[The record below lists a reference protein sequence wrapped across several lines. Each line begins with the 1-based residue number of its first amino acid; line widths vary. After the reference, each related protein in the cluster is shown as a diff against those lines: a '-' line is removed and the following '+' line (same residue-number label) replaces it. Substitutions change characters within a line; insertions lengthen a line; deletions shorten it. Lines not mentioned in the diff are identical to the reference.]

1 MSVTRIAHLSDL
13 HLLEEDVR
21 RRRGV
26 ARLQVEYLSL
36 KRPLNPDGRRA
47 RAELALAD
55 AAAADPDHLVITG
68 DLTEDGVVGQYD
80 VLRQLLDG
88 CGLEPGRVTL
98 LPGNH
103 DGHGL
108 AWAEALAGPLDR
120 WAATS
125 RPGEGVR
132 LSGVRILPVSTAVEQ
147 AFWKSSGRAP
157 DDQLAEVVRTATAA
171 HELVILAQHHPP
183 FRVRMHWIHGLQ
195 NVSDVAQL
203 LAANPNVSL
212 LYGHMHVARDVEV
225 APGEGARAFAPCAVV
240 DGDDPLR
247 IYAVDGNRLVPLE
260 RGAAAA

>member
-1 MSVTRIAHLSDL
+1 MTRIAHLSDL
-13 HLLEEDVR
+13 HVLEDNVR

-36 KRPLNPDGRRA
+36 KRPLNPEGRRL
-47 RAELALAD
+47 RAEAALAD

-68 DLTEDGVVGQYD
+68 DLTEDGVVAQYD
-80 VLRQLLDG
+80 VLRQLLEG
-88 CGLEPGRVTL
+88 CGIEPGRVTL

-132 LSGVRILPVSTAVEQ
+132 LGGVRIVPVSTAVEQ
-147 AFWKSSGRAP
+147 PFWKSSGRAP
-157 DDQLAEVVRTATAA
+157 TDQLAEVVRTAAAA

-183 FRVRMHWIHGLQ
+183 FRVRHHWIHGLH
-195 NVSDVAQL
+195 NVSDVAEL
-203 LAANPNVSL
+203 LSANPNVSL

-225 APGEGARAFAPCAVV
+225 SPGEGARAFAPCAVV
-240 DGDDPLR
+240 DGDEPLR
-247 IYAVDGNRLVPLE
+247 IYAVDGLRLVPVE
-260 RGAAAA
+260 RGEAAA